1 MAEIKSPTDYF
12 KQVDKVATYLDVVS
26 EWRRKH
32 NIPDQKFLSGVW
44 FRGNGTVYPVPLRP
58 GVYREDF
65 TESARAQMY
74 GTDDEAKRLNLERYM
89 LDEFRTSG
97 AVFLD
102 ANNVIEV
109 YLIAQHYGM
118 PTRLLDWTTNP
129 LAGLFFAVD
138 NESKH
143 DVDGEVFI
151 MEAKRILPP
160 VPAGVKGN
168 KGLWNVVGMRHPYV
182 TFAIG
187 QSFWLTQTKE
197 RPPLIIPIR
206 PDNQSGRMG
215 QQSSCFTLHMHEAKP
230 CDNPTLAK
238 IKIPA
243 NAKPDVLEE
252 LHRLNINHFTIYNDL
267 DHLAKDIK
275 RMWRIN

>member
-1 MAEIKSPTDYF
+1 MAAIQPPADYF
-12 KQVDKVATYLDVVS
+12 EQVDKVGTYLEVVS
-26 EWRRKH
+26 KWHHTH

-44 FRGNGTVYPVPLRP
+44 FRGNGTIYPVPLRP
-58 GVYREDF
+58 GVHRDDF
-65 TESARAQMY
+65 TIIAQKRSH
-74 GTDDEAKRLNLERYM
+74 GTNDEEKRLNLERAM

-102 ANNVIEV
+102 ANNIVAV

-138 NESKH
+138 DKTKH
-143 DVDGEVFI
+143 DVDGEVFV
-151 MEAKRILPP
+151 MEAKQILPP
-160 VPAGVKGN
+160 VPAGVKGDL
-168 KGLWNVVGMRHPYV
+168 GLWNVVGMRHPYV
-182 TFAIG
+182 TDAIG
-187 QSFWLTQTKE
+187 QSFWHRPKKE

-206 PDNQSGRMG
+206 PDNQSGRIG
-215 QQSSCFTLHMHEAKP
+215 QQSSCFTLHTHEAKP

-243 NAKPDVLEE
+243 KAKGDVLKE
-252 LHRLNINHFTIYNDL
+252 LHRLNLNQFTIYNDL
-267 DHLAKDIK
+267 DHLSKDIK
-275 RMWRIN
+275 RMWQIK